1 MRALLLCAAVW
12 IGLAAPVSAADEVA
26 AAQAMIRSQVEAITR
41 DDGPA
46 AYGYA
51 APPIQRMFPD
61 PDIFMGMVRT
71 AYPPLYRH
79 KSFEFGEGRMADGKI
94 AQTAHIVDADGV
106 PWEALYTLEVQ
117 PDGSLKITGCALVKT
132 GQGV

>member
-1 MRALLLCAAVW
+1 MRALILIAALC
-12 IGLAAPVSAADEVA
+12 IGLASPAAADDVA
-26 AAQAMIRSQVEAITR
+26 AAQTMVRSQVEAIAR

-46 AYGYA
+46 AYAFA

-61 PDIFMGMVRT
+61 PDAFMSMVRSS
-71 AYPPLYRH
+71 YPPLYRH
-79 KSFEFGEGRMADGKI
+79 KSFEFGEGRVVDGKI

-106 PWEALYTLEVQ
+106 PWEALYTLEQ
-117 PDGSLKITGCALVKT
+117 QSDGSLKITGCALVKT

>member
-1 MRALLLCAAVW
+1 MRALILIAALC
-12 IGLAAPVSAADEVA
+12 IGLASPAAADDVA
-26 AAQAMIRSQVEAITR
+26 AAQTMIRSQVEAITR

-61 PDIFMGMVRT
+61 PDAFMSMVRS

-79 KSFEFGEGRMADGKI
+79 KSFEFGEGRAVDGKI

-106 PWEALYTLEVQ
+106 PWEALYTLEMQ
-117 PDGSLKITGCALVKT
+117 ADGSLKITGCALVKT